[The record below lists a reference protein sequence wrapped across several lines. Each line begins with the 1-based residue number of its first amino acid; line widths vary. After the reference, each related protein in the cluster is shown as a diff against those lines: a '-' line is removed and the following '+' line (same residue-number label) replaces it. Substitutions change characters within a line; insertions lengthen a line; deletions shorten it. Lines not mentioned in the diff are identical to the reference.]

1 MARTALRRTLRV
13 AMIASAV
20 AHAVGLTVLAYVV
33 MPEIK
38 SKFFDVHQ
46 RPFAGQQVAIAM
58 SIARPEVTLPPLPEQ
73 PPVESPILVTRDEAH
88 VADHAY
94 VDKSASEVM
103 PSPTTT
109 TPTVELGE
117 IKAIEQPLAERE
129 TPARPSPP
137 TTATAK
143 PATTLARTVRQPTP
157 STASVT
163 VTVPPQT
170 IGTHPDK
177 AARLHQNRPPR
188 FPDIARQN
196 GWQGTVLLKLSISA
210 SGRVTN
216 VEVMESSGF
225 AVLDAEAVSAVR
237 IWTGEPA
244 QRNGVAVATEV
255 YLPVRFRL

>member
-1 MARTALRRTLRV
+1 MARRALSRTLRV
-13 AMIASAV
+13 AIIASAV
-20 AHAVGLTVLAYVV
+20 AHAIGMTVLAYVV

-38 SKFFDVHQ
+38 SQFLDIHQ

-73 PPVESPILVTRDEAH
+73 PPVESPVLVTRDEAQ
-88 VADHAY
+88 VAEHTY

-103 PSPTTT
+103 PSPTTM

-117 IKAIEQPLAERE
+117 IKAVDLPLAERDS
-129 TPARPSPP
+129 PPQPSPP

-143 PATTLARTVRQPTP
+143 PTTTLARTVRQPTP

-163 VTVPPQT
+163 VPPQT
-170 IGTHPDK
+170 LGTHPDK
-177 AARLHQNRPPR
+177 TARLHQNRPPR

-196 GWQGTVLLKLSISA
+196 GWQGTVLLKLAISA
-210 SGRVTN
+210 SGRVTH
-216 VEVMESSGF
+216 VEVMESSGY
-225 AVLDAEAVSAVR
+225 AVLDAEAASAVR

-244 QRNGVAVATEV
+244 QRNGVAVASEV
-255 YLPVRFRL
+255 YLPIRFRL

>member
-13 AMIASAV
+13 AIIASAV

-94 VDKSASEVM
+94 VDKSASEVA
-103 PSPTTT
+103 PPATTT

-117 IKAIEQPLAERE
+117 LKAIEQPLAERE
-129 TPARPSPP
+129 TPAQPSPP
-137 TTATAK
+137 ATATAK
-143 PATTLARTVRQPTP
+143 PSTTLARTVRQPTP
-157 STASVT
+157 STAS

-196 GWQGTVLLKLSISA
+196 GWQGTVLLKLAISA
-210 SGRVTN
+210 SGHVTK

-225 AVLDAEAVSAVR
+225 AVLDAEAASAVR

-244 QRNGVAVATEV
+244 QRNGVAVASEV

>member
-1 MARTALRRTLRV
+1 MARTALRRKLQV
-13 AMIASAV
+13 AIIASVV

-38 SKFFDVHQ
+38 SKFFDVQQ
-46 RPFAGQQVAIAM
+46 RPFAGQKVAIAM
-58 SIARPEVTLPPLPEQ
+58 SIAQPEATLPPLPEQ
-73 PPVESPILVTRDEAH
+73 PPIESTVLVTRDEAQ
-88 VADHAY
+88 VADRVY

-117 IKAIEQPLAERE
+117 MKAVDLPLAERD
-129 TPARPSPP
+129 TPAQPSPP
-137 TTATAK
+137 PTIATAK
-143 PATTLARTVRQPTP
+143 PTTTLARTVRQPMP

-163 VTVPPQT
+163 VPPQT
-170 IGTHPDK
+170 LGTHPDK
-177 AARLHQNRPPR
+177 TARLHQNRPPR

-196 GWQGTVLLKLSISA
+196 GWQGTVLLKLAISA
-210 SGRVTN
+210 TGQVTK
-216 VEVMESSGF
+216 VEVMESSGY

-244 QRNGVAVATEV
+244 QRNGVAVASEV
-255 YLPVRFRL
+255 YLPIRFRL